1 MGITERFRRKCNGST
16 PQLQHAGLGDK
27 SDIAHRKAGQQAAL
41 GGGAARNQP
50 QLRPGGRV
58 GLITPGEP
66 AGQKLPNFWRQTG
79 GFEMVLI
86 TADGRLL
93 YTPGLAEKITTPE
106 EGRYA
111 AAAIDA

>member
-58 GLITPGEP
+58 GLITPGEFDKIMAKNREKFSP
-66 AGQKLPNFWRQTG
+66 A
-79 GFEMVLI
+79 I
-86 TADGRLL
+86 A
-93 YTPGLAEKITTPE
+93 KIMP
-106 EGRYA
+106 
-111 AAAIDA
+111 